1 MSANHLTPERLF
13 SDPPLTGGLPGELK
27 FSPCGQFACYRR
39 AAEDDRERLDLW
51 RVNLETGVHEE
62 WINAR
67 ALQGSSINVAELTDA
82 ERAERERRRQFNHG
96 FTEFGWHPLSDVL
109 LAPINGQAVFIDVS
123 NSAMTSAV
131 MTPEDNR
138 QSAFQISPDGRWL
151 SFVQNGD
158 LFAQALNPDRPLA
171 KSSDNARQITADA
184 SPTLSNG
191 LADFLAAEEM
201 HRFRGHWFCP
211 DGRYLVYCKVDE
223 STVAIS
229 YRLEMQAD
237 GAQTIEQ
244 RYPYAGADNPRVSLW
259 VFDLQSSSNH
269 CIWQDRTEIDS
280 DDVYLARVQV
290 KTDSVYIQTQDRRQ
304 QILTLKRLDLNTNGV
319 EWQLLHQENSTS
331 WINLNDDLTI
341 IDQNRL
347 LISSESSGT
356 NQLYLLD
363 GTGNCSALDGPTH
376 ISAIKYAG
384 DHRVYVS
391 GWHETPIEN
400 HLFEIS
406 LSGDPWRQLTTQE
419 GWHEVVI
426 APDGNTFIDRYSHE
440 SLPPSIHLRNFEG
453 GAGKLLWAEEFGPA
467 HPYHPFMPVHATAEF
482 GSVTADDGQQIFY
495 RLTPPSDIA
504 GQHATVVYVYGGPG
518 PQKAKREWSPLTV
531 QLFAQNG
538 FAVLEIDNRG
548 SGNRGINFESPIYRN
563 MGHVEVH
570 DQVTGLQALK
580 QHAWADMNRVG
591 IFGHSY
597 GGYMTLM
604 SLSLAPQHFAAG
616 VAVAPVCDWRL
627 YDTHYTERYMGL
639 PAENEQGYS
648 NANVLTHLDGLSA
661 PLLLMHGMADD
672 NVLFTN
678 STQIM
683 ARLQHLGKPFELM
696 TYPGAKHSMQEQ
708 DVSIHRFN
716 MILEFFKRH
725 LNT

>member
-1 MSANHLTPERLF
+1 MSAERLTPERLF
-13 SDPPLTGGLPGELK
+13 SDPPLTGGLPGDLK
-27 FSPCGQFACYRR
+27 FSPCGEFACYRR
-39 AAEDDRERLDLW
+39 AAEDDRERMDLW
-51 RVNLETGVHEE
+51 RVKLDTGEHEE

-67 ALQGSSINVAELTDA
+67 LLQGDSLNVAELTDA

-96 FTEFGWHPLSDVL
+96 FTEYSWHPKHEVL
-109 LAPINGQAVFIDVS
+109 LAPINGQALLIDVS
-123 NSAMTSAV
+123 GSAINTAI
-131 MTPEDNR
+131 MTPADQR

-151 SFVQNGD
+151 SFVHEGN
-158 LFAQALNPDRPLA
+158 LFTQSLNPDDPLV
-171 KSSDNARQITADA
+171 KSSDHPLQITADA
-184 SPTLSNG
+184 NATLSNG
-191 LADFLAAEEM
+191 LPDFLAAEEM
-201 HRFRGHWFCP
+201 HRFHGHWFCP
-211 DGRYLVYCKVDE
+211 NGRYLVYCKVDE
-223 STVAIS
+223 SSVAIS

-237 GAQTIEQ
+237 GAQTIQQ

-259 VFDLQSSSNH
+259 VFDLQSSSNR
-269 CIWQDRTEIDS
+269 CIWQDSTEVDN

-290 KTDSVYIQTQDRRQ
+290 KADSVYIQTQNRRQ
-304 QILTLKRLDLNTNGV
+304 QILTLKRLALQDSDAP
-319 EWQLLHQENSTS
+319 WQLLHKESSES

-341 IDQNRL
+341 LGQDRIV
-347 LISSESSGT
+347 ISSESSGA

-363 GTGNCSALDGPTH
+363 GQGKPTPLLCPTH
-376 ISAIKYAG
+376 INAIRHVND
-384 DHRVYVS
+384 DHIFVS
-391 GWHETPIEN
+391 GWHESPIEN
-400 HLFEIS
+400 HLFKIA
-406 LSGDPWRQLTTQE
+406 LSGDAWRQLTTQE
-419 GWHEVVI
+419 GWHDVVI
-426 APDGNTFIDRYSHE
+426 APDASTFIDRYSHE
-440 SLPPSIHLRNFEG
+440 SQPPSICLRDVEG
-453 GAGKLLWAEEFGPA
+453 SASKVLWAEKFGSE
-467 HPYHPFMPVHATAEF
+467 HPYHPFMPVHATAQF
-482 GSVTADDGQQIFY
+482 GSVTATDGQQVHY
-495 RLTPPSDIA
+495 RLTPPAEIE
-504 GQHATVVYVYGGPG
+504 GQHATIVYVYGGPG

-548 SGNRGINFESPIYRN
+548 TGNRGIRFESPIYRN
-563 MGHVEVH
+563 MGHVEVE

-580 QHAWADMNRVG
+580 DHAWADLSRVG
-591 IFGHSY
+591 VFGHSY

-639 PAENEQGYS
+639 PVENEAGYA
-648 NANVLTHLDGLSA
+648 NANVLSHLQTLRA

-683 ARLQHLGKPFELM
+683 ARLQHLGKAFELM

-716 MILEFFKRH
+716 MILEFFNRH
-725 LNT
+725 LHT

>member
-1 MSANHLTPERLF
+1 MSTDRLTPKRLF

-39 AAEDDRERLDLW
+39 AAEDDRERMDLW
-51 RVNLETGVHEE
+51 RVNLQTGVHEE
-62 WINAR
+62 WIDAR
-67 ALQGSSINVAELTDA
+67 LLQGESLNVAELTDA

-96 FTEFGWHPLSDVL
+96 FTEFSWHPHSEVL
-109 LAPINGQAVFIDVS
+109 LAPMNGQALFIDVS
-123 NSAMTSAV
+123 KPAINSVV
-131 MTPEDNR
+131 MTPEEKR
-138 QSAFQISPDGRWL
+138 QSAFQISPDGCWL

-158 LFAQALNPDRPLA
+158 LFTQSLNPEKPLA
-171 KSSDNARQITADA
+171 TSSDGVRQITTDA
-184 SPTLSNG
+184 GPTLSNG
-191 LADFLAAEEM
+191 LPDFLAAEEM

-211 DGRYLVYCKVDE
+211 NSRYLVYCKVDE

-237 GAQTIEQ
+237 GAQTIQQ

-259 VFDLQSSSNH
+259 VFDLQNSSSR
-269 CIWQDRTEIDS
+269 CIWQDSTEIDS

-290 KTDSVYIQTQDRRQ
+290 KANGVYIQTQDRRQ
-304 QILTLKRLDLNTNGV
+304 QNLSLKYLDLNSKA
-319 EWQLLHQENSTS
+319 EQWQLLHKESSTS

-341 IDQNRL
+341 IDPQRT

-363 GTGNCSALDGPTH
+363 GTGKRIELACPTH
-376 ISAIKYAG
+376 INALRHTC
-384 DHRVYVS
+384 DNRVFVS
-391 GWHETPIEN
+391 GWDQTPIEN

-406 LSGDPWRQLTTQE
+406 LSGDPWRQLTTQA
-419 GWHEVVI
+419 GWHDVVI
-426 APDGNTFIDRYSHE
+426 APDASTFIDRYSHE
-440 SLPPSIHLRNFEG
+440 SLPPSIHLRDIEG
-453 GAGKLLWAEEFGPA
+453 GPGKVLWAEEFGAA
-467 HPYHPFMPVHATAEF
+467 HPYHSFMPMHATAEF
-482 GSVTADDGQQIFY
+482 GSVTADDGQEIFY
-495 RLTPPSDIA
+495 RLTPPSEIA
-504 GQHATVVYVYGGPG
+504 GQHATIVYVYGGPG

-563 MGHVEVH
+563 MGHVEVQ

-580 QHAWADMNRVG
+580 KHAWADLNRVG

-639 PAENEQGYS
+639 PAENEQGYA
-648 NANVLTHLDGLSA
+648 NANVLPHLDALSA

-683 ARLQHLGKPFELM
+683 ARLQHLGKPFDLM

-716 MILEFFKRH
+716 MILEFFNRH